1 MKIKS
6 SRNRICITVLMIA
19 VSVMTMAKS
28 KRVLFIGDSI
38 TDGAW
43 GNSKVWNTPSEERN
57 QKDMNHI
64 YGHGYMMIA
73 ASQIQALHPED
84 GWTFWNR
91 GISGNTLADLAA
103 RWQKDALALH
113 PDVVSILIG
122 TNDVDQA
129 LKNNNNINISEW
141 GKQYRKLLDQIKT
154 ENNDAQF
161 ILCTP
166 FVARSGKL
174 AQSNDFDKREAMILA
189 LTKEIETIAKEYNA
203 NIVPFNSIVSN
214 TITTHSSVPIAYWI
228 WDGIH
233 PTPAMHY
240 IMAEEWIKYSRL
252 L

>member
-1 MKIKS
+1 
-6 SRNRICITVLMIA
+6 MIA
-19 VSVMTMAKS
+19 VSVMTMARG

-73 ASQIQALHPED
+73 ASQIQALYPED

-113 PDVVSILIG
+113 PDVVSILVG

-129 LKNNNNINISEW
+129 LKKNENININEW
-141 GKQYRKLLDQIKT
+141 GKQYRKLLDEIMA
-154 ENNDAQF
+154 ENKDAQF

-166 FVARSGKL
+166 FVAHSGKL
-174 AQSNDFDKREAMILA
+174 AQSNDFDKRKAMIQSLA
-189 LTKEIETIAKEYNA
+189 KEIEIIAKEYGA
-203 NIVPFNSIVSN
+203 NIVPFNALVGK
-214 TITTHSSVPIAYWI
+214 TIANHHSTPASYWI

-240 IMAEEWIKYSRL
+240 LMAEEWIKCSKL
-252 L
+252 IKGK